1 MILSFVLVFLA
12 VLARAMFTLQWLL
25 GQHNR
30 IEDKD
35 DDS

>member
-12 VLARAMFTLQWLL
+12 VLARALFTMQWLL
-25 GQHNR
+25 SHHDR
-30 IEDKD
+30 IEDEE